1 MRLPGYIDNK
11 KKDVLVHGIG
21 PTQGLDNAT
30 LIARVKYS
38 IKGSNSFLFVSAIKV
53 INSKKKILK

>member
-1 MRLPGYIDNK
+1 MRLPGYFDNK

-30 LIARVKYS
+30 LITRVKYS
-38 IKGSNSFLFVSAIKV
+38 IKGSNSFLFASAIKV